1 MKFEVLRIVL
11 AFTVAFLATFA
22 STPLAEKLAYK
33 IGAIDIPKD
42 SRRMHKKP
50 IPRLGGVA
58 IFFGFVAS
66 MLCFAVMTPEYIG
79 IMIGAT
85 IIVALGILDDRKPIK
100 AIIKFMVQI
109 VAAVIVAYFGV
120 RIEIFTNPNLF
131 STDNYLI
138 LGNLSIPVT
147 VLWIVAVTNAVNLI
161 DGLDGLAAGVASISS
176 ICLLIIALMVSETN
190 TAIFTC
196 CLAGACLGFLPYNF
210 NPAKIFMGDSG
221 STFLGF
227 MLACI
232 SIEGVFKGYAVISFA
247 VPLLIMA
254 LPIFDTSVAILRR
267 IKNKK
272 PIMQPDRGHIHHKL
286 IDMGFT
292 QKQAVLIL
300 YSISGLLGLSAII
313 LTGFG
318 IYRALA
324 LLFVAIIFVAASFK
338 FMPEKEDTNETNLD
352 EKDGKND

>member
-1 MKFEVLRIVL
+1 MSFENIRLVL
-11 AFTVAFLATFA
+11 AFCVAFLVAFAT
-22 STPLAEKLAYK
+22 TPLAEKAAYK
-33 IGAIDIPKD
+33 VGAIDVPKD
-42 SRRMHKKP
+42 KRRMHKKP
-50 IPRLGGVA
+50 IPRLGGIAIYLGFMVA
-58 IFFGFVAS
+58 
-66 MLCFAVMTPEYIG
+66 MLCFSVLTPEYLG
-79 IMIGAT
+79 IFLGAT
-85 IIVALGILDDRKPIK
+85 MIVALGVLDDRKPIK
-100 AIIKFMVQI
+100 AIIKLVVQI
-109 VAAVIVAYFGV
+109 IAALIVAYSGV
-120 RIEIFTNPNLF
+120 KIEIFTNPNIF
-131 STDNYLI
+131 SSESYLI

-176 ICLLIIALMVSETN
+176 ICLLIISLMVSEFN
-190 TAIFTC
+190 TAVFTC
-196 CLAGACLGFLPYNF
+196 CLAGACIGFLPYNF

-272 PIMQPDRGHIHHKL
+272 PIMSPDRGHIHHKL
-286 IDMGFT
+286 IDMGFS

-300 YSISGLLGLSAII
+300 YAISGLLGLSAII

-324 LLFVAIIFVAASFK
+324 LLFVAIIVITASVK
-338 FMPEKEDTNETNLD
+338 FLSGQSSENTEEEREDN
-352 EKDGKND
+352 ND